1 MADVTTV
8 DTLQV
13 ALKFQVQE
21 INTLLTVLN
30 MPSQAP
36 TTTLS
41 AFIGAI
47 QNQVGPQVMA
57 FELLNKDKETAPV
70 AETADPITNVVTA

>member
-1 MADVTTV
+1 MADTTTI

-21 INTLLTVLN
+21 INTLLTILN

-36 TTTLS
+36 TTTLN
-41 AFIGAI
+41 AFIMAI

-57 FELLNKDKETAPV
+57 FELLSKDKQETAPETTAV
-70 AETADPITNVVTA
+70 ATA